1 MNTPSRIVF
10 LSTRNDGRSKMAE
23 AFARTVAP
31 AGVEVVSGGTAP
43 SEAVHP
49 LAIKSMG
56 EVGIDIAG
64 VPPRQIIQTGLGGHD
79 IVICLCVEA
88 AVSCPSLPGGAQCI
102 DWNLQDPAAL
112 EGDEELALRHFR
124 EARDKIKSLVGDFF
138 ERGYYASLLR
148 FREQE
153 ELVLNNIS
161 DGILAHDCNRRIFF
175 FNRAAEEITGY
186 ARDQVVGQDCHAAM
200 EGGFC
205 EGLCYWCDDERSDA
219 TPRTL
224 ERQVTRPDGEKRTV
238 RQTVSPILDDAG
250 VARGAMVL
258 FRDITRELRLARRAG
273 EAENFC
279 GIVAQ
284 DEKMLEL
291 FELVRDLADTN
302 MPVLVQ
308 GESGTGKELVAGA
321 IHHEG
326 PRASHL
332 FVPVNCGA
340 LPESLLESELFGH
353 VKGAF
358 TGAIRDKKGRFE
370 LADGGTIFLDEIGD
384 ISPVMQVKLLRVL
397 QEGTF
402 ERVGGEKTIKVDVRV
417 VSATNKDLIEEIEK
431 GNFREDL
438 FYRLSVVPVWIP
450 PLRERPTDIPLLVE
464 HVLLNVLEEAGR
476 DPLELAP
483 ETMDV
488 LMQHNWP
495 GNIRELQNWIRFAV
509 VRCRGGVILPE
520 HLPPTYRT
528 VRMATSP
535 GKRQQKLTAAA
546 VREALQQS
554 GGKKV
559 DAAKRLNVSRA
570 TLYRFLD
577 SADI

>member
-1 MNTPSRIVF
+1 MNKASRIVF
-10 LSTRNDGRSKMAE
+10 LSTRNDGRTKMAE
-23 AFARTVAP
+23 AFARSVAP
-31 AGVEVVSGGTAP
+31 EGVDVVSGGMAP
-43 SEAVHP
+43 AAVVHP
-49 LAIKSMG
+49 LAVKAMG
-56 EVGIDIAG
+56 EVGIDIAAMA
-64 VPPRQIIQTGLGGHD
+64 PQKLAQTGLGGHD
-79 IVICLCVEA
+79 IVICLCA
-88 AVSCPSLPGGAQCI
+88 AATVSCPSLPGGAQCI
-102 DWNLQDPAAL
+102 NWNLQDPAGI
-112 EGDEELALRHFR
+112 EGEEAMVLRLFR
-124 EARDKIKSLVGDFF
+124 EARDKIKLLVGDFF
-138 ERGYYASLLR
+138 ERGYYAALLR
-148 FREQE
+148 LREQE

-161 DGILAHDCNRRIFF
+161 DGILAHDCERRIFF

-186 ARDQVVGQDCHAAM
+186 RRAEVLGQDCHEAM

-205 EGLCYWCDDERSDA
+205 EGLCYWCDEERGDVL
-219 TPRTL
+219 PRTV
-224 ERQVTRPDGEKRTV
+224 ERQVTRPDGEKRMV
-238 RQTVSPILDDAG
+238 HQTVSPILDDSG
-250 VARGAMVL
+250 VPRGAMVL

-291 FELVRDLADTN
+291 FDLVRDLADSN

-321 IHHEG
+321 IHREG
-326 PRASHL
+326 PRASHQ

-358 TGAIRDKKGRFE
+358 TGAIKDKKGRFE

-417 VSATNKDLIEEIEK
+417 VSATNKNLAEEIEK

-438 FYRLSVVPVWIP
+438 FYRLSVVPVWLP

-464 HVLLNVLEEAGR
+464 HVLQGVLEEAGR
-476 DPLELAP
+476 DGVELAP

-488 LMQHNWP
+488 LMRHSWP
-495 GNIRELQNWIRFAV
+495 GNIRELQNWISFAV
-509 VRCRGGVILPE
+509 VRCRGAVILPE
-520 HLPPTYRT
+520 HLPPTYRS
-528 VRMATSP
+528 VGATAVTA
-535 GKRQQKLTAAA
+535 RRRKLTAGA
-546 VREALQQS
+546 VREALAQS
-554 GGKKV
+554 GGNKV
-559 DAAKRLNVSRA
+559 EAAKRLNVSRA
-570 TLYRFLD
+570 TLYRFLG
-577 SADI
+577 SADV

>member
-1 MNTPSRIVF
+1 MSEQSRIVF
-10 LSTRNDGRSKMAE
+10 LSTRNDGRTKMAE
-23 AFARTVAP
+23 AFARTAAP
-31 AGVEVVSGGTAP
+31 EGVVVVSGGIAP
-43 SEAVHP
+43 ADAVHP
-49 LAIKSMG
+49 LAVKAMG
-56 EVGIDIAG
+56 EVGIDIGQAR
-64 VPPRQIIQTGLGGHD
+64 PRQIGQTGLGAHD
-79 IVICLCVEA
+79 VVISLCPA
-88 AVSCPSLPGGAQCI
+88 ASATCPSLPGGVQCI

-112 EGDEELALRHFR
+112 EGDDEMAWRLFR
-124 EARDKIKSLVGDFF
+124 EARDKIKCLVGDFF
-138 ERGYYASLLR
+138 DRGYFAALQR

-161 DGILAHDCNRRIFF
+161 DGILAHDCERRIFF

-186 ARDQVVGQDCHAAM
+186 GRAQVIGQDCHVAM
-200 EGGFC
+200 DGGFC
-205 EGLCYWCDDERSDA
+205 EGLCYWCDENRPSD
-219 TPRTL
+219 TPRTV
-224 ERQVTRPDGEKRTV
+224 ERQVSRPDGEKRMV
-238 RQTVSPILDDAG
+238 RQTVSPIIDDAG

-258 FRDITRELRLARRAG
+258 FQDITRETRLARRAG

-291 FELVRDLADTN
+291 FDLVRDLADTN

-321 IHHEG
+321 IHREG
-326 PRASHL
+326 PRASNL

-417 VSATNKDLIEEIEK
+417 VSATNKNLTEEIEK

-438 FYRLSVVPVWIP
+438 FYRLSVVPVWLP
-450 PLRERPTDIPLLVE
+450 PLRERPTDIPLLVT
-464 HVLLNVLEEAGR
+464 HILAGVLEEVGR
-476 DPLELAP
+476 DALEIAP

-488 LMQHNWP
+488 LMGHSWP
-495 GNIRELQNWIRFAV
+495 GNIRELQNWLRFAV
-509 VRCRGGVILPE
+509 VRCRGKVILPE
-520 HLPPTYRT
+520 HLPPTFRT
-528 VRMATSP
+528 VQTPASAGR
-535 GKRQQKLTAAA
+535 RQRKLTAAA
-546 VREALQQS
+546 VREALTQS
-554 GGKKV
+554 GGNKV

-577 SADI
+577 SADS